1 MKKRFTEEQII
12 GVLKEADAGAKPAEL
27 CRKHGISEATYY
39 NWKAK
44 FGGMTVSDAQRLK
57 ELEQENNKLKK
68 LLAESMLDKAALQD
82 LLSRKVVSPQAK
94 REAVRTLMTERSMG
108 VTRACGLVG
117 ISRSLFA
124 YESTRSGDA
133 ALTERMKEMAVAK
146 RRYGYRR
153 IHVLLRREGWQAN
166 HKRIWRL
173 YSLAGLSVRKRKR
186 KRIAATERVVRPA
199 AIAPNQ
205 SWSMDFVADGLAY
218 GRRFRC
224 LTIVDDYT
232 RECLAIEVDTSLP
245 GLRVAMV
252 LQRLAEMRGLPR
264 SITVDNGPEFAGRAL
279 DAWAYQAGVKLS
291 FIRPG
296 KPVENA
302 YIESFNGK
310 FRDECLNEHWF
321 LSLRQAKSLIENWR
335 VEYNTD
341 RPHSALGYLTPAQF
355 VQAHQ
360 KEGLLPLGSMSCRT
374 KSGGRSHRLSESAY
388 EDYLVCSY
396 WTRMMGTDPS
406 GARQ

>member
-1 MKKRFTEEQII
+1 MGLRSH
-12 GVLKEADAGAKPAEL
+12 LPEL
-27 CRKHGISEATYY
+27 PTPSRCHEILATPL
-39 NWKAK
+39 
-44 FGGMTVSDAQRLK
+44 Q
-57 ELEQENNKLKK
+57 
-68 LLAESMLDKAALQD
+68 LASTPPRHRARCTHLQTQ
-82 LLSRKVVSPQAK
+82 P
-94 REAVRTLMTERSMG
+94 G
-108 VTRACGLVG
+108 
-117 ISRSLFA
+117 
-124 YESTRSGDA
+124 
-133 ALTERMKEMAVAK
+133 
-146 RRYGYRR
+146 R
-153 IHVLLRREGWQAN
+153 IQPIDSSH
-166 HKRIWRL
+166 
-173 YSLAGLSVRKRKR
+173 
-186 KRIAATERVVRPA
+186 
-199 AIAPNQ
+199 
-205 SWSMDFVADGLAY
+205 LAY

-224 LTIVDDYT
+224 LTIVDYYT

-360 KEGLLPLGSMSCRT
+360 KEGLLPLGSMSVP
-374 KSGGRSHRLSESAY
+374 Y
-388 EDYLVCSY
+388 
-396 WTRMMGTDPS
+396 
-406 GARQ
+406 

>member
-1 MKKRFTEEQII
+1 MPQARNLRGNVLQLEGEVRWHDGVGRSEAQGAGAGEQQAQ
-12 GVLKEADAGAKPAEL
+12 EAVGRVDAGQGGASGSAKP
-27 CRKHGISEATYY
+27 
-39 NWKAK
+39 
-44 FGGMTVSDAQRLK
+44 
-57 ELEQENNKLKK
+57 
-68 LLAESMLDKAALQD
+68 
-82 LLSRKVVSPQAK
+82 KVVSPQAK

-360 KEGLLPLGSMSCRT
+360 KEGLLPLGSMSVP
-374 KSGGRSHRLSESAY
+374 Y
-388 EDYLVCSY
+388 
-396 WTRMMGTDPS
+396 
-406 GARQ
+406 